1 MVARVVANKTVV
13 AIVVALY
20 FYAQKIACTSGCKK
34 KEWLQQWLQK
44 KGVVATVV
52 AKIMKLKTVV
62 ATVVAQKP

>member
-1 MVARVVANKTVV
+1 VVAKKTVV

-20 FYAQKIACTSGCKK
+20 FDAQKNSLR
-34 KEWLQQWLQK
+34 EWLQK